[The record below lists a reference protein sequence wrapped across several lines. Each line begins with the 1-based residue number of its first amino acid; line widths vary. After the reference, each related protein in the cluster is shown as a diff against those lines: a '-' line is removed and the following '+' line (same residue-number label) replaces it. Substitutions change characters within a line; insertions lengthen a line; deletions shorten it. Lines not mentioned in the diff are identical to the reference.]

1 MDKDTLLKESD
12 FLSLHCPLSGLT
24 RNFIDGSALKKMKST
39 AVLLNVARGQVVDNN
54 ALYEA
59 LEAGEIAAA
68 GLDVLEKEPLEPS
81 NPLGRIQDSTRLI
94 ITPHL
99 AWASV
104 EARRRCVQEA
114 YENIAAFLRGEAR
127 NVVNP

>member
-1 MDKDTLLKESD
+1 MDKAALLAGSD
-12 FLSLHCPLSGLT
+12 VLSLDCPLSDLT
-24 RNFIDGSALKKMKST
+24 RGIIDKDALHRMKNT
-39 AVLLNVARGQVVDNN
+39 AILVNVARGAVVDNL

-59 LEAGEIAAA
+59 LAAGEIAAA
-68 GLDVLEKEPLEPS
+68 GLDVVDGEPLQTT
-81 NPLGRIQDSTRLI
+81 NPLSLLKDSNRLI

-104 EARRRCVQEA
+104 EARTRCVEEVAKNIEA
-114 YENIAAFLRGEAR
+114 FQRGELR

>member
-1 MDKDTLLKESD
+1 
-12 FLSLHCPLSGLT
+12 
-24 RNFIDGSALKKMKST
+24 MKNT
-39 AVLLNVARGQVVDNN
+39 AILVNVARGAVVDNL

-59 LEAGEIAAA
+59 LAAGEISAA
-68 GLDVLEKEPLEPS
+68 GLDVVDGEPLQTT
-81 NPLGRIQDSTRLI
+81 NPLSLLKDSNRLI

-104 EARRRCVQEA
+104 EARTRCVEEVAKNIEA
-114 YENIAAFLRGEAR
+114 FQRGELR